1 MDIIKSIDI
10 FAELLLNKEDNI
22 INKGH
27 KLVEKMEGEHSK
39 SQKQVEDNLRLPKIT
54 FNQNLQ
60 SLIESLALIEGKSD
74 QEESDKACL
83 ELN

>member
-27 KLVEKMEGEHSK
+27 KLVQKMEGEHSK
-39 SQKQVEDNLRLPKIT
+39 SQKQVEDNLNLPKIT
-54 FNQNLQ
+54 FSQKLQ
-60 SLIESLALIEGKSD
+60 SFIKSLAVIEGQLD

-83 ELN
+83 RLN